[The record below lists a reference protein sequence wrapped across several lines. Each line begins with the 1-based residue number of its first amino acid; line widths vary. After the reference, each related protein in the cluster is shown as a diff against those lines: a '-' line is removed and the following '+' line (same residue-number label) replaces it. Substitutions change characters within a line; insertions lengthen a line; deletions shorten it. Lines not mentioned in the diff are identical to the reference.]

1 MFFFLALTSLDLIIQ
16 IYLRD
21 RSVNLPPGS
30 ELSAKAIC
38 CHVHSLVNSVYLDLE
53 DYPPFTEEE
62 SCGPHPP
69 SLSKSLAPPSHHGWS
84 AHYEWSQVSLPDGEI
99 TLRPDITQ
107 ALLALM
113 PHTPHIIWS
122 LFSLPDRLGNLPTP
136 HTHVLRPQD
145 CFTITIQTR
154 FTDLLISKTL
164 TIHSSIDKIY
174 CVDNF

>member
-1 MFFFLALTSLDLIIQ
+1 MSIFLLGVSSLLKPYVVIFTAWLTQSIWIWRIIHPSL
-16 IYLRD
+16 R
-21 RSVNLPPGS
+21 RN
-30 ELSAKAIC
+30 
-38 CHVHSLVNSVYLDLE
+38 HVVL
-53 DYPPFTEEE
+53 
-62 SCGPHPP
+62 GPHPP